1 MGIAERLVGQVLP
14 GRKTNTRWTVLERIS
29 NEYDGRSGAIY
40 SIGYRVKSND
50 GRDAFMKVTDLDLL
64 TDETCSILERTFV
77 AAQMHKFEREIL
89 EHCRGNNMDRIV
101 VAIDY
106 GDTVVRHEQGKE
118 PIFYLVFELA
128 ECDVRVQVD
137 RRTRFDLA
145 WVLAALHDLAVAVQ
159 QLHGGKVSHN
169 DIKPANFL
177 VFVDLKIRERQQK
190 LADLGCAT
198 SPLIFSIYD
207 EAIRIGDRRYA
218 PPEILYAKEQQKELC
233 SFESRRAIDLYHLGS
248 MIHFL
253 ITGRMLTPEIVRRL
267 APECR
272 PSSEDSDW
280 SFTFDDVLAYWR
292 EAFGRTI
299 VDFKEQLPV
308 DRTGKLTVISEGV
321 LESLMQL
328 AEPDPMLRGHPLNRL
343 GQADRLS
350 VRQYVSLFDRLR
362 RLALH

>member
-1 MGIAERLVGQVLP
+1 MGIAERLVGHELP
-14 GRKTNTRWTVLERIS
+14 GRRANTRWTVLERIS
-29 NEYDGRSGAIY
+29 SEHEERSGMVY
-40 SIGYRVKSND
+40 SVGYRVKSNE
-50 GRDAFMKVTDLDLL
+50 GREAFMKVTDLDLL
-64 TDETCSILERTFV
+64 TDQSYSILERAHV
-77 AAQMHKFEREIL
+77 AVQTHKFEREIL

-106 GDTVVRHEQGKE
+106 GDTIVRHEQGKE

-145 WVLAALHDLAVAVQ
+145 WVLAALHDLTVAIQ

-177 VFVDLKIRERQQK
+177 VFIDLTIRERQQK

-207 EAIRIGDRRYA
+207 EAIQIGDRRYA
-218 PPEILYAKEQQKELC
+218 PPEILYAKEQQTELC
-233 SFESRRAIDLYHLGS
+233 HFEARRAIDLYHLGS
-248 MIHFL
+248 MIFFL
-253 ITGRMLTPEIVRRL
+253 ISGRMLTPEIVRRL
-267 APECR
+267 VPEHR
-272 PSSEDSDW
+272 PPNEEADW
-280 SFTFDDVLAYWR
+280 SFTFDEVLPYWR
-292 EAFGRTI
+292 EAFGRAL
-299 VDFKEQLPV
+299 VEFKEQLPV
-308 DRTGKLTVISEGV
+308 RRGGELTVISKGV
-321 LESLMQL
+321 LESLIQL
-328 AEPDPMLRGHPLNRL
+328 GEPDPTLRGHPLNRR